1 MGFLGVKNGRKNYDN
16 QLTYRQNVHLRIVRQ
31 VGRVSTRIK
40 RKGIGKVLIPFYNS

>member
-1 MGFLGVKNGRKNYDN
+1 MEEK
-16 QLTYRQNVHLRIVRQ
+16 TMTIRQ